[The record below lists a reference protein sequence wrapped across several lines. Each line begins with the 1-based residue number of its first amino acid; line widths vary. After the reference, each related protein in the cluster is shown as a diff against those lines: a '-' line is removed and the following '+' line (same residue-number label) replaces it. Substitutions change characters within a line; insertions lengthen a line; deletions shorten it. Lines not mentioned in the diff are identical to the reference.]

1 MQNKR
6 PDRLLLTLAP
16 IRPVLKVTIRC
27 MDKMK
32 AEHWESIQRLFHEVI
47 ELPHGQRLDYLDKE
61 CGGDEKLKAEVL
73 SLLNV
78 KSDQHFENIGQQIST
93 VLTESQWLDIDSEFG
108 DYEILEKIA
117 SGGMGTVYKAW
128 DKRLS
133 RHVAIKI
140 LHTHRSQQQ
149 KSKQRFLRE
158 ARSAAKIQHA
168 NICPVFEISQNND
181 GAYYI
186 VSAFCEGQT
195 LAQKI
200 RDNALS
206 YKQIFFVFE
215 QLISAL
221 QTTHSH
227 GVVHR
232 DLKPENII
240 VDNNFKIQLVD
251 FGIAKNYNDLQTVSD
266 EVLGTPDYMSPEQFR
281 GEAFDH
287 LSDIWSCGII
297 LYELLEGKSPYAGKN
312 APEIVYSM
320 LHERIPFSFE
330 KKSTLAPVYQ
340 VIHSCLQMD
349 KGLRPS
355 SMESLLLMVV
365 EARLT
370 LDDLG
375 ILADVPSYDVE
386 NKTKQNLSSNTAIT
400 ASQRKIVS
408 LKLRMTSANLNQSVF
423 ESLRATCL
431 KFRGVTTVKPFF
443 FIRSNLRIKSFFWL
457 SDIG

>member
-1 MQNKR
+1 
-6 PDRLLLTLAP
+6 
-16 IRPVLKVTIRC
+16 
-27 MDKMK
+27 MK

-128 DKRLS
+128 DKYLS

-140 LHTHRSQQQ
+140 LHRHRSQQQ
-149 KSKQRFLRE
+149 KSRQRFLRE
-158 ARSAAKIQHA
+158 ARSAAKIQHE
-168 NICPVFEISQNND
+168 NICPVFEISQNDD

-221 QTTHSH
+221 QTAHSH

-240 VDNNFKIQLVD
+240 VDNNYKIQLVD

-320 LHERIPFSFE
+320 LHE
-330 KKSTLAPVYQ
+330 
-340 VIHSCLQMD
+340 
-349 KGLRPS
+349 
-355 SMESLLLMVV
+355 
-365 EARLT
+365 
-370 LDDLG
+370 
-375 ILADVPSYDVE
+375 
-386 NKTKQNLSSNTAIT
+386 
-400 ASQRKIVS
+400 
-408 LKLRMTSANLNQSVF
+408 
-423 ESLRATCL
+423 
-431 KFRGVTTVKPFF
+431 
-443 FIRSNLRIKSFFWL
+443 
-457 SDIG
+457 